1 MVEMQG
7 GAMETTLE
15 YYWRA
20 ALARTVQR
28 RYQYRI
34 KRLVDFLVA
43 AVLLVTLSPL
53 WLVIVTAIK
62 VTSSGPVLYRQRRV
76 GKDWQEFTLL
86 KFRTMVD
93 GADAMQERLG
103 PLNEA
108 HGPLFKAANDPRVTA
123 VGRILRSAFLDE
135 LPQLINV
142 VRGDMSLVGPRPCL
156 PEEVAQIEE
165 PMYFRF
171 AVPQGITGPWQT
183 NGYHA
188 LPFRDQLSVE
198 LNYVQRWSL
207 ARDFAILA
215 KTVPIVIR
223 RQGA

>member
-1 MVEMQG
+1 MCG
-7 GAMETTLE
+7 GGQ
-15 YYWRA
+15 
-20 ALARTVQR
+20 QR
-28 RYQYRI
+28 
-34 KRLVDFLVA
+34 
-43 AVLLVTLSPL
+43 SH
-53 WLVIVTAIK
+53 
-62 VTSSGPVLYRQRRV
+62 G
-76 GKDWQEFTLL
+76 LL
-86 KFRTMVD
+86 KLEGMEDMTRCGGWLRRTS
-93 GADAMQERLG
+93 R
-103 PLNEA
+103 
-108 HGPLFKAANDPRVTA
+108 
-123 VGRILRSAFLDE
+123 DE

-215 KTVPIVIR
+215 KTVP
-223 RQGA
+223 